1 MARSKNLVDS
11 TAADGG
17 RVLQSFL
24 RNGEPYRPVAVLWG
38 NRSTIAAMTTAKTS
52 RSHPLRVD
60 NLAIGGLSGV
70 IGLTFCPGKKQRGA
84 LSGDWDR
91 DLAADLEAI
100 KCSGAQALVT
110 LMETDELTAV
120 RVPVT
125 ELGEKAASIGLEW
138 HHLPI
143 RDVDVPDERFE
154 DLWTYSGIR
163 LRSLLV
169 KGEKVVIHCLG
180 GLGRTGTIAGR
191 LLVEFGVTSSDAIS
205 AIRSARAGTI
215 ETRKQEEYVNNCK
228 PLASARMARSRE
240 EKVLGVLLGGA
251 VGDAFGYEVEFD
263 SIIKIRSRFGASG
276 ITEPILHNG
285 KLIVSDD
292 TQMTLFTL
300 EGILQALSKGG
311 LSVKSFVDSIRLAYL
326 DWLRTQGG
334 SVGGKGWLAAQPEM
348 HARRAP
354 GNTCMSALD
363 AGGKGSI
370 NHPLNNSKGCGG
382 VMRVAPIGLVS
393 KGLKPGQTF
402 QLAAETAACTH
413 GHPSGYLS
421 AGAMA
426 AMVRFL
432 AEGADLRSAADQ
444 SLAILRSYDRH
455 EETEAAIKKAIALA
469 GQSCGDR
476 AAAVETLGGGWV
488 GEEAL
493 AIGLYAAL
501 SARSFVEAIRIAT
514 NHSGDS
520 DSTAA
525 IAGQLWGAM
534 NGLDDIPHTWVSAL
548 DVLLPLLHLA
558 RQLFGDLS
566 APSC

>member
-1 MARSKNLVDS
+1 
-11 TAADGG
+11 
-17 RVLQSFL
+17 
-24 RNGEPYRPVAVLWG
+24 
-38 NRSTIAAMTTAKTS
+38 MTTAKTS

-60 NLAIGGLSGV
+60 NLAIEGLSGV

-91 DLAADLEAI
+91 DLTADLDAI
-100 KCSGAQALVT
+100 MSSGGKALVT
-110 LMETDELTAV
+110 LMESGELSAV
-120 RVPVT
+120 HLPLT
-125 ELGEKAASIGLEW
+125 ELAQKTASFGLEW

-154 DLWTYSGIR
+154 DLWTYSGVR
-163 LRSLLV
+163 LRNLLV
-169 KGEKVVIHCLG
+169 NGEKVVIHCLG
-180 GLGRTGTIAGR
+180 GLGRTGTVAGR
-191 LLVEFGVTSSDAIS
+191 LLVEFGVTPGDAIK

-215 ETRKQEEYVNNCK
+215 ETRKQEEYVKNCK
-228 PLASARMARSRE
+228 PLASARTPRSRE
-240 EKVLGVLLGGA
+240 EKALAVLLGGA

-263 SIIKIRSRFGASG
+263 SISKIRTRFGASG
-276 ITEPILHNG
+276 ITEPIPHNG

-300 EGILQALSKGG
+300 EGMLQGLSKGD
-311 LSVKSFVDSIRLAYL
+311 SFVKSCVDSIRLAYL
-326 DWLRTQGG
+326 DWLATQGG
-334 SVGGKGWLAAQPEM
+334 SARGKGWLAAQPEM

-354 GNTCMSALD
+354 GNTCMSALG
-363 AGGKGSI
+363 AGGRGSI
-370 NHPLNNSKGCGG
+370 SHRINDSKGCGG

-393 KGLKPGQTF
+393 KGLQPEQTF
-402 QLAAETAACTH
+402 QLAAEAAACTH

-426 AMVRFL
+426 TVVRFL

-444 SLAILRSYDRH
+444 SIAVLRRYDRH
-455 EETEAAIKKAIALA
+455 EETEAAIKQAIALA

-501 SARSFVEAIRIAT
+501 CAGSFIEAIQIAT

-520 DSTAA
+520 DSTAS

-534 NGLDDIPHTWVSAL
+534 NGLDGIPHVWISSL

-558 RQLFGDLS
+558 RQLLQNS
-566 APSC
+566 

>member
-1 MARSKNLVDS
+1 M
-11 TAADGG
+11 
-17 RVLQSFL
+17 
-24 RNGEPYRPVAVLWG
+24 
-38 NRSTIAAMTTAKTS
+38 TAKTS

-60 NLAIGGLSGV
+60 SVAIGGLSGV

-100 KCSGAQALVT
+100 KSLGAEALVT

-125 ELGEKAASIGLEW
+125 ELGQKAASLGLEW

-143 RDVDVPDERFE
+143 RDVDVPDGRFE
-154 DLWTYSGIR
+154 DLWTYSGLR
-163 LRSLLV
+163 LRHLLV
-169 KGEKVVIHCLG
+169 QGKKVVIHCLG
-180 GLGRTGTIAGR
+180 GLGRTGTIAAR
-191 LLVEFGVTSSDAIS
+191 LLVELGTSPDA
-205 AIRSARAGTI
+205 AILAVRAARTGAV
-215 ETRKQEEYVNNCK
+215 ETRKQEDYVKHFK
-228 PLASARMARSRE
+228 PLASARMRRFRE
-240 EKVLGVLLGGA
+240 EKALAVLLGGA

-263 SIIKIRSRFGASG
+263 SISIIRSRFGASG

-292 TQMTLFTL
+292 TQMTLFTM
-300 EGILQALSKGG
+300 EGMLQALSKDG

-326 DWLRTQGG
+326 DWLRTQGRN
-334 SVGGKGWLAAQPEM
+334 VGGKGWLAAQPEM

-354 GNTCMSALD
+354 GNTCMSALG

-370 NHPLNNSKGCGG
+370 GGPINNSKGCGG
-382 VMRVAPIGLVS
+382 VMRVAPVGLES
-393 KGLKPGQTF
+393 KGFRPEQTF
-402 QLAAETAACTH
+402 QLAAEAAACTH

-426 AMVRFL
+426 GMVRFL

-455 EETEAAIKKAIALA
+455 EETEESVKKALALA
-469 GQSCGDR
+469 GQPCADQ

-501 SARSFVEAIRIAT
+501 SAGSFVEAIRIAT

-520 DSTAA
+520 DSTAS

-534 NGLDDIPHTWVSAL
+534 NGLDGIPHVWVSTL
-548 DVLLPLLHLA
+548 DVLLPLLHLT
-558 RQLFGDLS
+558 RQLFGDFS
-566 APSC
+566 AS

>member
-1 MARSKNLVDS
+1 M
-11 TAADGG
+11 
-17 RVLQSFL
+17 
-24 RNGEPYRPVAVLWG
+24 P
-38 NRSTIAAMTTAKTS
+38 TAKTS

-60 NLAIGGLSGV
+60 TLAIEGLRGV

-84 LSGDWDR
+84 MSGDWER

-100 KCSGAQALVT
+100 KSSGAKALVT
-110 LMETDELTAV
+110 LMEIDELSAV
-120 RVPVT
+120 QVPLT
-125 ELGEKAASIGLEW
+125 ELSAKAASYGLEW

-154 DLWTYSGIR
+154 DLWTYSGVR

-169 KGEKVVIHCLG
+169 KGEKIVIHCLG
-180 GLGRTGTIAGR
+180 GLGRTGTVAGR
-191 LLVEFGVTSSDAIS
+191 MLVEFGVTPGDAIK
-205 AIRSARAGTI
+205 AIRSARTGTI
-215 ETRKQEEYVNNCK
+215 ETRKQEEYVRNCK
-228 PLASARMARSRE
+228 PLASARAVRSRE
-240 EKVLGVLLGGA
+240 ERALAVLLGGA

-263 SIIKIRSRFGASG
+263 SIGKIRTRFGSSG
-276 ITEPILHNG
+276 ITEPIFHGG

-300 EGILQALSKGG
+300 EGMLQALSKDGF
-311 LSVKSFVDSIRLAYL
+311 SIHSCVDSIRLAYL
-326 DWLRTQGG
+326 DWLGTQGG
-334 SVGGKGWLAAQPEM
+334 SVRGKGWLAAQPEM

-354 GNTCMSALD
+354 GNTCMSALSS
-363 AGGKGSI
+363 GGKGSI
-370 NHPLNNSKGCGG
+370 LHALNNSKGCGG

-393 KGLKPGQTF
+393 KGLKPEETF
-402 QLAAETAACTH
+402 QLAAEAAACTH

-426 AMVRFL
+426 VLVRIL
-432 AEGADLRSAADQ
+432 VEGIDLRRAADR
-444 SLAILRSYDRH
+444 SLAILRGYDQH
-455 EETEAAIKKAIALA
+455 DETKEAIEKAIALA
-469 GQSCGDR
+469 EQSCGDR

-501 SARSFVEAIRIAT
+501 CAGSFVEALQIAT

-520 DSTAA
+520 DSTAS

-534 NGLDDIPHTWVSAL
+534 NGLDGIPHLWISSL
-548 DVLLPLLHLA
+548 DVLLPLLHLT
-558 RQLFGDLS
+558 RQFLRC
-566 APSC
+566 SCGVC

>member
-1 MARSKNLVDS
+1 L
-11 TAADGG
+11 
-17 RVLQSFL
+17 L
-24 RNGEPYRPVAVLWG
+24 
-38 NRSTIAAMTTAKTS
+38 TTTKTS

-60 NLAIGGLSGV
+60 DLAIEGLSGV

-91 DLAADLEAI
+91 DLAADLEVI
-100 KCSGAQALVT
+100 KSSGAKALVT

-120 RVPVT
+120 HVPLT
-125 ELGEKAASIGLEW
+125 ELGEKATSLGLEW

-154 DLWTYSGIR
+154 DLWTYSGVR
-163 LRSLLV
+163 LRNLLV
-169 KGEKVVIHCLG
+169 QGEKIVIHCLG

-191 LLVEFGVTSSDAIS
+191 LLVEFGASPNEAIR
-205 AIRSARAGTI
+205 AVRSARIGTI
-215 ETRKQEEYVNNCK
+215 ETGKQEEYVKNCK
-228 PLASARMARSRE
+228 PLPSARTSRSCE
-240 EKVLGVLLGGA
+240 ERALAVLLGGA
-251 VGDAFGYEVEFD
+251 IGDAFGYAVEFD
-263 SIIKIRSRFGASG
+263 SISKIRKRFGSSG
-276 ITEPILHNG
+276 ITEPIFHDR

-300 EGILQALSKGG
+300 EGVLRCLASDTF
-311 LSVKSFVDSIRLAYL
+311 SVKSCVDSIRLAYL
-326 DWLRTQGG
+326 DWLGTQGG
-334 SVGGKGWLAAQPEM
+334 SVRGKGWLAAQPVM

-354 GNTCMSALD
+354 GNTCMSALG

-370 NHPLNNSKGCGG
+370 DRPLNNSKGCGG
-382 VMRVAPIGLVS
+382 VMRVAPIGLVP
-393 KGLKPGQTF
+393 KGLKPEQTF
-402 QLAAETAACTH
+402 QLAAEAAACTH
-413 GHPSGYLS
+413 GQPSGYLS

-426 AMVRFL
+426 TVVRFL

-455 EETEAAIKKAIALA
+455 DETEEAVKKAVALA
-469 GQSCGDR
+469 GQACGDR

-501 SARSFVEAIRIAT
+501 SAESFVEAIRIAT

-520 DSTAA
+520 DSTAS

-534 NGLDDIPHTWVSAL
+534 NGLDGITHTWVSAL
-548 DVLLPLLHLA
+548 DVLLPLLHLG
-558 RQLFGDLS
+558 RQFLQEGRS
-566 APSC
+566 S

>member
-1 MARSKNLVDS
+1 M
-11 TAADGG
+11 
-17 RVLQSFL
+17 
-24 RNGEPYRPVAVLWG
+24 
-38 NRSTIAAMTTAKTS
+38 TAKTS

-60 NLAIGGLSGV
+60 NLAIEGLGGV
-70 IGLTFCPGKKQRGA
+70 IGLTLCPGKKQRGA
-84 LSGDWDR
+84 MSGDWKR
-91 DLAADLEAI
+91 DLAADLDAI
-100 KCSGAQALVT
+100 RFSGAKALVT
-110 LMETDELTAV
+110 LMEADELSAVGVPLTEVSEKTAC
-120 RVPVT
+120 
-125 ELGEKAASIGLEW
+125 LGLEW

-154 DLWTYSGIR
+154 DLWTYSGVR

-180 GLGRTGTIAGR
+180 GLGRAGTIAAR
-191 LLVEFGVTSSDAIS
+191 LLVELGTKPGDAIK
-205 AIRSARAGTI
+205 AVRAARAGAI

-228 PLASARMARSRE
+228 PLASARTPRSQE
-240 EKVLGVLLGGA
+240 EKALAVLVGGA
-251 VGDAFGYEVEFD
+251 IGDAFGYEVEFD
-263 SIIKIRSRFGASG
+263 PLSKIRKRFGSSG
-276 ITEPILHNG
+276 MVEPIFHGG

-300 EGILQALSKGG
+300 EGMLRAAADDKF
-311 LSVKSFVDSIRLAYL
+311 SVQPSVDSIRLAYL
-326 DWLRTQGG
+326 DWLETQRGG
-334 SVGGKGWLAAQPEM
+334 AKGKGWLAAQPEM
-348 HARRAP
+348 QARRAP
-354 GNTCMSALD
+354 GNTCMSGLGV
-363 AGGKGSI
+363 GGRGSI

-382 VMRVAPIGLVS
+382 VMRVAPIGLLS
-393 KGLKPGQTF
+393 KGLKPEQTF
-402 QLAAETAACTH
+402 QLAAEAAACTH

-432 AEGADLRSAADQ
+432 VEGASLRSASDQ
-444 SLAILRSYDRH
+444 SLAMLRSYDRH
-455 EETEAAIKKAIALA
+455 EETENSVKKALALA
-469 GQSCGDR
+469 GQPCGDQ

-501 SARSFVEAIRIAT
+501 SAGSFVEAIRIAT

-520 DSTAA
+520 DSTAS

-534 NGLDDIPHTWVSAL
+534 NGLDDIPHVWVSAL
-548 DVLLPLLHLA
+548 DVLLPLLHLT

-566 APSC
+566 APIC